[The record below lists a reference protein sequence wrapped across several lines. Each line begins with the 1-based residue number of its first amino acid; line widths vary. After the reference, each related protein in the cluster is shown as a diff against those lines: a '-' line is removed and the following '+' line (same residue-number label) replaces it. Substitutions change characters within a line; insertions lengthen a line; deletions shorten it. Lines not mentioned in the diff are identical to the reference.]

1 MKLLATVRS
10 RPARTRLMA
19 AIESRDRARQELEE
33 RREVLERLQT
43 VVDRADV
50 AARAAADAT
59 RAANDFRAEWVRAG
73 CRYSESRELQ
83 SLADVA
89 TAAAGVA
96 QRASVDADA
105 IRKGN
110 ALRQAQSALESAQ
123 SDIRGS
129 EDAITAA
136 IAVIIAAEAGPTL
149 ERFERA
155 AADYRA
161 ARSEVMG
168 VLAVLEQE
176 WSLDSKNRMN
186 PAHEGEAAIEAALER
201 GKIKSFH
208 DEGEGQRARDYLD
221 KTSHHQEWL
230 ASLSAP
236 WRSRAAA
243 LREDPNA

>member
-1 MKLLATVRS
+1 MLSLLKKREPSDRS
-10 RPARTRLMA
+10 RLIA
-19 AIESRDRARQELEE
+19 AIEARGRARQEFEE
-33 RREVLERLQT
+33 RRETLARLQT
-43 VVDRADV
+43 VLDRADA

-110 ALRQAQSALESAQ
+110 ALRQAQAALESANVDVQ
-123 SDIRGS
+123 GA
-129 EDAITAA
+129 EHAITAA
-136 IAVIIAAEAGPTL
+136 IAIIIAAEATPTL

-161 ARSEVMG
+161 ARAELMG
-168 VLAVLEQE
+168 VLKVLEQE
-176 WSLDSKNRMN
+176 WSLDSKNKMN
-186 PAHEGEAAIEAALER
+186 PAHEGEAVIEAALER
-201 GKIKSFH
+201 GKIKSWH
-208 DEGEGQRARDYLD
+208 DEGERQRARDYLD
-221 KTSHHQEWL
+221 KTSHHQDWL
-230 ASLSAP
+230 DSLSAP
-236 WRSRAAA
+236 WRARAEA
-243 LREDPNA
+243 LREDPEC